1 MVIMLGKAV
10 LGMFNTIITPTSK
23 LTDLAA
29 VWTTSVM
36 TVLSGSCV
44 FYKNVLWK
52 LFYVKVSG
60 KSATTFTRTDFMCKE
75 TARFNVLRSTMF
87 DLIQCVPFF

>member
-10 LGMFNTIITPTSK
+10 FGVFNTINTPTST

-44 FYKNVLWK
+44 FCKNVLWK
-52 LFYVKVSG
+52 WFYVKVSG
-60 KSATTFTRTDFMCKE
+60 KCATTFTRTDFMCNYLENLAIYPK
-75 TARFNVLRSTMF
+75 
-87 DLIQCVPFF
+87 